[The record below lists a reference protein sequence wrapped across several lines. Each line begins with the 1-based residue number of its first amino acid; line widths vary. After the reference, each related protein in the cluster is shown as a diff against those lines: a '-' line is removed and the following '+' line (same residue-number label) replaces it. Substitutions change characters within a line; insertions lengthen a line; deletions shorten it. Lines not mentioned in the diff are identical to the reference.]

1 MQRFIGE
8 SGHRKRH
15 PFATGMGP
23 PTCKIQLFIAN
34 LGEHLASGS
43 RFLFWGIVPVG
54 TLLIVLLNISV
65 EWNFKRRILV
75 GLIDLTFILLAL
87 GLYNS
92 KKFSWA
98 LRLMM
103 LIIYGAY
110 CAFVVDSIFFSPHRG
125 WSEPINALH
134 GLVVIGIPAL
144 LYATRGFASHKK
156 QANESNPYGPD
167 PIEPE

>member
-1 MQRFIGE
+1 MAKF
-8 SGHRKRH
+8 
-15 PFATGMGP
+15 
-23 PTCKIQLFIAN
+23 
-34 LGEHLASGS
+34 GEHLASGS

-54 TLLIVLLNISV
+54 MFLIALLNISV

-75 GLIDLTFILLAL
+75 GLIDLTFVLLAL
-87 GLYNS
+87 GLYNP

-103 LIIYGAY
+103 LIIYADY
-110 CAFVVDSIFFSPHRG
+110 CAFAVDSIFFSPHRG
-125 WSEPINALH
+125 WREPINAIH
-134 GLVVIGIPAL
+134 GLVMSGIPAL

-156 QANESNPYGPD
+156 QANESDPYGPG